1 MMDNDKEN
9 KVECYIRAGPKTAA
23 GGLVYRTLAQA
34 KSAWLRQPPCMWKI
48 TSDKDGSN
56 PTIEVIKENE

>member
-1 MMDNDKEN
+1 MTSINEEN
-9 KVECYIRAGPKTAA
+9 KVECYIRVGLKTAA

-34 KSAWLRQPPCMWKI
+34 KSAWSRPPPCMWKI

-56 PTIEVIKENE
+56 PTIEVICKGE

>member
-1 MMDNDKEN
+1 MGNINEEN
-9 KVECYIRAGPKTAA
+9 KVECYIRVGHKTAA

-34 KSAWLRQPPCMWKI
+34 KSAWSRPPPCMWKI

-56 PTIEVIKENE
+56 PTIEVICKGE